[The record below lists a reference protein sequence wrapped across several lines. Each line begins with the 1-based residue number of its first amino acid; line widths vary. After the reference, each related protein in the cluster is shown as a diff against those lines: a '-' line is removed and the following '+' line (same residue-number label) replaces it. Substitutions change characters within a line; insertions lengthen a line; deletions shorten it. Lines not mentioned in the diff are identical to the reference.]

1 MFLKEACYKVESY
14 IYHIKN
20 NFVCDEETVNIVSI
34 EDWFMRVRKLF
45 NDVQYF
51 IYSNNY
57 DSDKVI
63 FE

>member
-45 NDVQYF
+45 NDV
-51 IYSNNY
+51 
-57 DSDKVI
+57 
-63 FE
+63 